1 MAANFWTSTQ
11 LKWLMPKER
20 LLQCQQE
27 DRAKGLS
34 EHHLQ
39 QLKVYFTQY
48 IFDMAN
54 SIKLRQRVAATA
66 VVYFRRLYAGSS
78 FSVHDPHL
86 VAPGCLYLASKVEES
101 VVAGKMLLASMRRLR
116 PAWQYELKDLLDME
130 MIILEALDTHLVMFS
145 PYISLTKLLESDAQ
159 LADLSQNAWAAL
171 NDVYRTDAPLVYAPH
186 VLALGCLYLASVICS
201 RDITAWLEG
210 VDADI
215 NQIYA
220 VCSELINM
228 YETYRVPISQEECRR
243 LLAAVRPPQQAPA
256 AAAAAGQQ

>member
-1 MAANFWTSTQ
+1 
-11 LKWLMPKER
+11 
-20 LLQCQQE
+20 LL
-27 DRAKGLS
+27 
-34 EHHLQ
+34 
-39 QLKVYFTQY
+39 
-48 IFDMAN
+48 
-54 SIKLRQRVAATA
+54 
-66 VVYFRRLYAGSS
+66 
-78 FSVHDPHL
+78 
-86 VAPGCLYLASKVEES
+86 
-101 VVAGKMLLASMRRLR
+101 LLL
-116 PAWQYELKDLLDME
+116 WQ
-130 MIILEALDTHLVMFS
+130 IILEALDTHLVMFS

-215 NQIYA
+215 NQVQLLGVRQLRLGGLHLATLASVICFVTEQRCLLLIAALAAEHMMFLHIWCLRGVKLASESKLLQSHVDFLVLLLLLLLLVVLQIYA